1 MTGTSRKNPPDRM
14 RSPAY
19 PHIGLAEAVEIL
31 AKLVPVADASHALN
45 LSQAAGAL
53 ELKAESSWLN
63 LRLAAL
69 KKFGLIDDLPAGES
83 RERRIRLTNSALT
96 LVSLPR
102 GKPLHKAVRHF
113 TALRPTVYQ
122 DLWEKFGPLLPTN
135 APMRE
140 YLVQERQFNPQ
151 AVDALLENFR
161 ATIEYAGLV
170 EKALSF
176 QELAEA
182 IAADQAKK
190 SDGEKRVSPL
200 ARARQQMREM
210 AREAEVAAAAP
221 LLGASLLDLS
231 PAQLQALQKKTE
243 AEAARR
249 TASIPLDG
257 NEDVVLQL
265 PREMTPQRW
274 QTIID
279 TLALWKKQA
288 ESP

>member
-1 MTGTSRKNPPDRM
+1 MTRTTRNKPSDRM

-19 PHIGLAEAVEIL
+19 PHIGLGEAVEIA
-31 AKLVPVADASHALN
+31 AKLVPAADASNALH
-45 LSQAAGAL
+45 LTDAAEAL
-53 ELKAESSWLN
+53 GLKPESSWLN

-102 GKPLHKAVRHF
+102 GKPLHKAVRHIA
-113 TALRPTVYQ
+113 ALRPPIYE

-140 YLVQERQFNPQ
+140 YLVRERQFNPQ

-182 IAADQAKK
+182 IAAGQTKKTGAAKRD
-190 SDGEKRVSPL
+190 SALS
-200 ARARQQMREM
+200 RAREQLRQM
-210 AREAEVAAAAP
+210 AREAEAEVAGP
-221 LLGASLLDLS
+221 VLGQSLLHLS
-231 PAQLQALQKKTE
+231 PAQLNSLQEKTK
-243 AEAARR
+243 AESARR

-257 NEDVVLQL
+257 GEDAVLQL
-265 PREMTPQRW
+265 PRDMNAQRW

-279 TLALWKKQA
+279 TLELWKKQA